1 MEEKKKRGSVTEQI
15 KNLVNNVW
23 FILVCNC
30 CSVIGLILTFTIDNI
45 ICRVIFG
52 VLSFLFVFTVAF
64 YLILRAFSIKKARY
78 NIEATYEARSK
89 RVYTHLKSYQNDL
102 VDFARMIDHK
112 SSIEE
117 HTFKDKA
124 ALLCNRIE
132 QIMTAA
138 LMTKEPVSVCIKC
151 IKTETILCDDIE
163 KWEIYTF
170 ARSASTQPDR
180 LEYDREDRQ
189 PDRIVDNTDF
199 EVIVSKSKKFEDFK
213 CFYCGDLDTYPE
225 YFKSKYEQGF
235 KNSHSNP
242 PYKSTIIVPI
252 QVVRNRVAPIL
263 RKEISSTTHY
273 HVIGFLCIDSEEK
286 FIKSK
291 DDQRYNIF
299 TSCVN
304 LVFAIGN
311 SLYSFFEKYLI
322 KELCSSPENVEQPA
336 PAGTAK

>member
-1 MEEKKKRGSVTEQI
+1 MEDKKKKVPIRERIT
-15 KNLVNNVW
+15 NLVNNVW

-30 CSVIGLILTFTIDNI
+30 CSVIGLLLTFI
-45 ICRVIFG
+45 IGDSILRIVFG
-52 VLSFLFVFTVAF
+52 ILSFIFVFVVAF
-64 YLILRAFSIKKARY
+64 YLILRLCSIKRAKH

-89 RVYTHLKSYQNDL
+89 RVYRHLKSYQNDL

-112 SSIEE
+112 SNLEE
-117 HTFKDKA
+117 HTFRDKA

-151 IKTETILCDDIE
+151 LKTESVLCDDIR
-163 KWEIYTF
+163 KWEVYTF

-180 LEYDREDRQ
+180 LEYDRDDCQ
-189 PDRIVDNTDF
+189 PDKVIDNTDF
-199 EVIVSKSKKFEDFK
+199 EVIVSDNKRFEKFK
-213 CFYCGDLDTYPE
+213 CFYCGDLDTYPAAFLSE
-225 YFKSKYEQGF
+225 YKQEF

-252 QVVRNRVAPIL
+252 QVVRNRVTPVL
-263 RKEISSTTHY
+263 RKEIASSKHH
-273 HVIGFLCIDSEEK
+273 HVIGFLCVDSEEK
-286 FIKSK
+286 FIKNN

-299 TSCVN
+299 TSCVD

-311 SLYSFFEKYLI
+311 SLYSFFETYLI
-322 KELCSSPENVEQPA
+322 KELFGSGECEDQASPV
-336 PAGTAK
+336 GSTK